1 MNRLIGM
8 LVDSGVVLVE
18 PGEIRAIE
26 TATSQKAMR
35 LDSVSFHADGWL
47 WLPLS
52 LVALPSTD
60 NLLYQPGQIIGGRF
74 LYPLDGVVN
83 PGSVLQL
90 RVRND
95 MPKHARFRGMVYAF
109 G

>member
-18 PGEIRAIE
+18 PGETRAIE
-26 TATSQKAMR
+26 TATTQKAMR
-35 LDSVSFHADGWL
+35 LDSVSFHADGSR

-52 LVALPSTD
+52 LVAFPSTD
-60 NLLYQPGQIIGGRF
+60 NLLYQPGQVIGGR
-74 LYPLDGVVN
+74 LVYAADGLVN

-95 MPKHARFRGMVYAF
+95 MSKHARFRGIVYAF